1 MTRKITALLLVNVFS
16 MPTWAANDVLY
27 YTIGGGPVISAPARA
42 DHISRKTLGVN
53 WNLDLQ
59 CGQLDPQLT
68 VKNQLNGV
76 TEGFQDMMG
85 NILTNATSAVMS
97 LPGYYLQKEDP
108 GLYDL
113 MTNGVLQGKFDFDDA
128 KTSCEAITK
137 NLGEMS
143 PSNAWTQL
151 SQGQAWTQA
160 VKSGDAVQAQITVE
174 KSVGNKGVIWKGGHY
189 AGGKNQ
195 PPIRVNSDTA
205 KAGFDMLTDGVS
217 QTNKEGLYRYWDSS
231 DAMADWL
238 TGVIGDKVNQ
248 TGTDKTQLGA
258 QPGIGLNAEVAK
270 TASQLQVD
278 VNNAVSGGNISST
291 FPPSL
296 INALRN
302 DPLRRGLSKR
312 LVSEVAL
319 TQTIDKALQAR
330 RVLLTGKNEAYISQN
345 SLAQEDINRSVK
357 ELENEISLLRFEAET
372 RQSIAGNTAEEILI
386 RQQYRDAQPKPDT
399 QSLPSS
405 YEGGKFN

>member
-1 MTRKITALLLVNVFS
+1 MKRKTIALLLINVFS

-68 VKNQLNGV
+68 VKNQLNGI
-76 TEGFQDMMG
+76 TDGFQDMMG
-85 NILTNATSAVMS
+85 NILTNATSAVLS

-128 KTSCEAITK
+128 KTSCETITK
-137 NLGEMS
+137 SLGEVS

-151 SQGQAWTQA
+151 SQGEAWTQA
-160 VKSGDAVQAQITVE
+160 VKSGDAVQAQITAE
-174 KSVGNKGVIWKGGHY
+174 KSMGNNGVIWKGGSY
-189 AGGKNQ
+189 AGGRNQ
-195 PPIRVNSDTA
+195 PPIQVTRDTA
-205 KAGFDMLTDGVS
+205 TAGFDMLTEGIS
-217 QTNKEGLYRYWDSS
+217 HPQKEGLYRYWDSS
-231 DAMADWL
+231 EAMADWL

-258 QPGIGLNAEVAK
+258 QSGIGLNAEVAK
-270 TASQLQVD
+270 TTSLLQED
-278 VNNAVSGGNISST
+278 VNDAVSGDKLSST

-296 INALRN
+296 INALKN
-302 DPLRRGLSKR
+302 DPLKRGLSNR

-319 TQTIDKALQAR
+319 AQTIDKALQAR

-345 SLAQEDINRSVK
+345 VLAQDEINKTVK

-399 QSLPSS
+399 QPLQSS